1 MAHREC
7 ARQVPLV
14 GMLQDTDEI
23 ADERVADGIHDW
35 RRSVAELKI
44 RKRWG
49 EKRKKKWKK
58 KQY

>member
-49 EKRKKKWKK
+49 EKRKKK
-58 KQY
+58 